1 MRRVERPGGSEPISP
16 ELVLVDPELAAH
28 VRASSAEGAAPF
40 ALEAAARPRR
50 GRGVRGLLAS
60 VAVLGV
66 IGGLAAFVLPAG
78 TPPAAAQ
85 YQYGGKVTICHHT
98 HSQTN
103 PFVTITVSQ
112 NAVPAHVRNHGDTL
126 GPCP

>member
-1 MRRVERPGGSEPISP
+1 MRNREMPDGSEPISP
-16 ELVLVDPELAAH
+16 ELVLVDPDLAA
-28 VRASSAEGAAPF
+28 RARAAPVQQ
-40 ALEAAARPRR
+40 AVPAAVDATPRPQGRR
-50 GRGVRGLLAS
+50 FRGLLAS
-60 VAVLGV
+60 AALAAGL
-66 IGGLAAFVLPAG
+66 GGLATLGFSGG

-103 PFVTITVSQ
+103 PFVTIVVSES
-112 NAVPAHVRNHGDTL
+112 AAPAHLAHGDTL